1 LSFGEQLKRLWQ
13 DHIREWT
20 ASICVLLSTV
30 AFTVAGFWDASWRWY
45 LFAIGVLLGLI
56 AVWVQ
61 VTQVESYKE
70 MRHELEEIKKRE
82 EAKKRV
88 LTRTL
93 SALAY
98 EISKQHTLW
107 DSDTRVTVYGYHE
120 GEEVFIPL
128 VRRSYNPVYER
139 LGRPRYVQKQG
150 YLYEAWQLGF
160 YSQTFRKEQARREM
174 LKNKAMTREEVEA
187 LTMSPREVIG
197 MRLDCDG
204 KKLGVLLFETMKP
217 GIFSSTLKDSLEQA
231 SEVRTLRA
239 LMFAVAGTPDKVME

>member
-1 LSFGEQLKRLWQ
+1 ML
-13 DHIREWT
+13 
-20 ASICVLLSTV
+20 
-30 AFTVAGFWDASWRWY
+30 SWRWY

-160 YSQTFRKEQARREM
+160 YSQI
-174 LKNKAMTREEVEA
+174 
-187 LTMSPREVIG
+187 PR
-197 MRLDCDG
+197 
-204 KKLGVLLFETMKP
+204 LL
-217 GIFSSTLKDSLEQA
+217 S
-231 SEVRTLRA
+231 R
-239 LMFAVAGTPDKVME
+239 